1 MLKTIRALSH
11 HGGIT
16 REGSKWIRWAL
27 TQAVH
32 VHLKYDTNLTR
43 FYRRLAAKKPSQVA
57 VMATARKML
66 KIVYWML
73 RNNEPYHPGPSG
85 SCTPCIM
92 TLENM

>member
-27 TQAVH
+27 TQAVY

-73 RNNEPYHPGPSG
+73 RNNEPYHPGPSVVD
-85 SCTPCIM
+85 PVHRD
-92 TLENM
+92 